1 MTRSILKSALAGAM
15 LLGVATAAFAA
26 TGEYDN
32 MCTMGLALGKDI
44 KTDCSINATIQG
56 KMYCFGNDEA
66 KTIFMKDP
74 AGNLAKAQAYYSS
87 KKQQRAKDPLSFERV
102 LLTPGLPLRGRMP
115 PNRLIQI
122 IADVVAGPISQGT
135 ALFPER
141 GRSCLRCLGRLVSP
155 GWWSWRRP
163 HTLSPRCPDIKGMG
177 RRVTRCRQSRI
188 EPERMAVP

>member
-56 KMYCFGNDEA
+56 K
-66 KTIFMKDP
+66 TIFMKDP

-87 KKQQRAKDPLSFERV
+87 KKQ
-102 LLTPGLPLRGRMP
+102 
-115 PNRLIQI
+115 
-122 IADVVAGPISQGT
+122 
-135 ALFPER
+135 
-141 GRSCLRCLGRLVSP
+141 
-155 GWWSWRRP
+155 
-163 HTLSPRCPDIKGMG
+163 
-177 RRVTRCRQSRI
+177 
-188 EPERMAVP
+188 